1 MGWQL
6 FGEVQQVFGI
16 FKCFEGEILN
26 LLLRIKKRREQS
38 KKRGISV
45 TTKFEHELKKL
56 VFH

>member
-1 MGWQL
+1 MKFNKFLG
-6 FGEVQQVFGI
+6 FST
-16 FKCFEGEILN
+16 KSFEGEILN
-26 LLLRIKKRREQS
+26 LLLGIKKRREQS